1 MSNDYDIRLGDQGL
15 GAFETATVGTLDP
28 LSGNTPENTTSHP
41 VDPAAVVA
49 ADLPAFSVVG
59 LGANGLT
66 LAKFDKSVQALGVT
80 VVKVDK
86 GSTAANVGIFRDGTF
101 DPAALTWDASFDT
114 AAKKLAAFNGA
125 PTPTGIYIKPKL
137 Y

>member
-1 MSNDYDIRLGDQGL
+1 MSDYDIRLGDQGL
-15 GAFETATVGTLDP
+15 GAYESATVGTIDP
-28 LSGNTPENTTSHP
+28 LSGNTPENTTSHA

-59 LGANGLT
+59 LNANGLT
-66 LAKFDKSVQALGVT
+66 LAKFDKSVQAIGIT

-86 GSTAANVGIFRDGTF
+86 GSTAAHVGIFRDGTW
-101 DPAALTWDASFDT
+101 DPAALTWDATFDT
-114 AAKKLAAFNGA
+114 DAKKKAAFDGA
-125 PTPTGIYIKPKL
+125 PTPTSIFIKPKL